1 MPDTEWTI
9 NDGWILMSA
18 FLAGGDS
25 GASLQM
31 LVGTADVLNHAIPT
45 RGELSRALTRLARI
59 GVISN
64 KDGLFVIAPEWVT
77 EIEKA
82 RGGKGGLFSL
92 PEKGKKWLA
101 RNKFPMIE
109 TSITISDDELTEA
122 VALYRKM
129 LQQ

>member
-9 NDGWILMSA
+9 SDGWILMSA

-25 GASLQM
+25 GATLQM

-45 RGELSRALTRLARI
+45 RGELSRALTRLAGI

-101 RNKFPMIE
+101 RNKFPIIE

-129 LQQ
+129 L

>member
-1 MPDTEWTI
+1 
-9 NDGWILMSA
+9 MSA

-25 GASLQM
+25 GATLQM

-45 RGELSRALTRLARI
+45 RGELSRALTRLAGI

-101 RNKFPMIE
+101 RNKFPIIE

-129 LQQ
+129 L